1 MTKPNVVDAAVGA
14 YRELLAH
21 VNDWATVAI
30 VPALIGG
37 VIAVAGNYAAGLVG
51 GFLGSLIGI
60 VFTLAAGAF
69 AYCVN
74 IAWFRA
80 ANSGFTRVAM
90 VLPLAPSPSERHFLI
105 WALGI
110 GILPGAVVS
119 LLLGGA
125 AAGGASVGTVAGSGF
140 VDLVVSIAMLI
151 IAVRLSFFFE
161 DLALGKNTTPGTSFN
176 ATGPYFGSILGSVV
190 LVVIPIAIVMMVVGL
205 ILGPLIVS
213 LGVVGLAIFQLVA
226 VLVGAIGS
234 ALLASV
240 VNAYYTAA

>member
-21 VNDWATVAI
+21 VNDWAKVAI

-37 VIAVAGNYAAGLVG
+37 VIAVIGTYVAGLIG
-51 GFLGSLIGI
+51 GFVGSLVGI
-60 VFTLAAGAF
+60 VFSLAAGAF

-80 ANSGFTRVAM
+80 VNSGFTRVAM
-90 VLPLAPSPSERHFLI
+90 VLPLAPSASERLFLI

-110 GILPGAVVS
+110 GILPGAVIS
-119 LLLGGA
+119 LLVGGA
-125 AAGGASVGTVAGSGF
+125 EGASAGAIAGTGLVG
-140 VDLVVSIAMLI
+140 LVVSIAIII

-161 DLALGKNTTPGTSFN
+161 DLALGKTTTPGTSFN
-176 ATGPYFGSILGSVV
+176 ATGPYFGSILGSVI
-190 LVVIPIAIVMMVVGL
+190 LIIIPIVIVMMIVGL
-205 ILGPLIVS
+205 ILSPLFVS
-213 LGVVGLAIFQLVA
+213 LGIVGLAIFQLVA
-226 VLVGAIGS
+226 VLVGAIGA
-234 ALLASV
+234 ALMTSV